1 MVMQLNANGKNH
13 SLKEKIYNVNIHN
26 LDRSCHCP
34 FAENYQQVCMF
45 ETYASLLFL

>member
-26 LDRSCHCP
+26 LDP
-34 FAENYQQVCMF
+34 KPKIMFTKAESMW
-45 ETYASLLFL
+45 ETLLKE